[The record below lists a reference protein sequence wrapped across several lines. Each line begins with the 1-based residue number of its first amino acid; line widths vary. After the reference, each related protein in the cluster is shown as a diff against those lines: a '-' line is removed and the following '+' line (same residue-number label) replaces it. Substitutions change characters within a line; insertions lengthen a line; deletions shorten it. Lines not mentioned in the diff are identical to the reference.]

1 MLHDFICMIEARQ
14 NRVKA
19 QCRSLL
25 EVFNTLGLFPIKFEA
40 EVTVTVHRVVRC
52 TNFVADSDSHL
63 DRSRNNSTHDLAL
76 KSTTAMLHCL
86 LPQRAVGLLH
96 AWLGQLGINL
106 IQSPN
111 YPITHPR
118 YRAVEKV
125 KTVVS

>member
-63 DRSRNNSTHDLAL
+63 DCSRNNSIT
-76 KSTTAMLHCL
+76 
-86 LPQRAVGLLH
+86 QRC
-96 AWLGQLGINL
+96 
-106 IQSPN
+106 
-111 YPITHPR
+111 
-118 YRAVEKV
+118 V
-125 KTVVS
+125 K